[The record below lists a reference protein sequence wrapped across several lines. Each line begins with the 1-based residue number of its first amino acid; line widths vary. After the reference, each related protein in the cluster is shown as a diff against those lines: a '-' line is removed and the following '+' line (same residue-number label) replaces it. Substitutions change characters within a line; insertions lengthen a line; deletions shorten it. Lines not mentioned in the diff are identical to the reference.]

1 MARGWES
8 KSVELQQSDIG
19 IGPRRRSPATGS
31 TPEQL
36 AREREVDSLRS
47 SVTRV
52 TSDLTRATHPRHREQ
67 LKAALAF
74 LEDKIHKLN
83 EPEPA
88 R

>member
-19 IGPRRRSPATGS
+19 GSRRRRPSIASS

-36 AREREVDSLRS
+36 AREREMDGLRS
-47 SVTRV
+47 SVVRV
-52 TSDLTRATHPRHREQ
+52 TADLGRATHPRHREQ
-67 LKAALAF
+67 LQAALAF
-74 LEDKIHKLN
+74 LEDKIRKLSR
-83 EPEPA
+83 PEPA

>member
-8 KSVELQQSDIG
+8 KSVESQQSDLG
-19 IGPRRRSPATGS
+19 GRHRHRPLAVSS

-36 AREREVDSLRS
+36 AREREIDGLRS

-52 TSDLTRATHPRHREQ
+52 TADLSRATHPRHREQ

-74 LEDKIHKLN
+74 LEDKIVKLT
-83 EPEPA
+83 EPA
-88 R
+88 S